1 MSSSRVRRVGPDRV
15 LTTIGEAVRG
25 LKKKA
30 GTEKSLARII
40 WGWLFFIFMM
50 ILVSFIVVHFVNHNT
65 LVVGNAMYPTLSD
78 GDRIIL
84 DTVSY
89 KILDPGRY
97 DVVVF
102 PSKYEENVYY
112 IRRVIALPGETV
124 QIVDGRVWI
133 NGVPLEEKFSF
144 DAITNAGLAG
154 TMITLSE
161 DEYFTLGDNRNESS
175 DSGEPIIGM
184 IRGEDIIGRAVM
196 RVWPFGS
203 IRLLL

>member
-1 MSSSRVRRVGPDRV
+1 MSSSRVRRAGPDRV

-161 DEYFTLGDNRNESS
+161 DEYFTLGDNRNESL
-175 DSGEPIIGM
+175 DSRRESVGAIHKDDLMGKVVL
-184 IRGEDIIGRAVM
+184 RLY
-196 RVWPFGS
+196 PFSKFGL
-203 IRLLL
+203 ID